1 MSDAFPDS
9 KKPPARGRMEL
20 FSPYPPEECI
30 RRISE
35 GMQIIEN
42 MLLRSRRM
50 GDKPVIGTVN
60 GFTVRLRKRIHYR
73 NSFQTMLVAVFS
85 PHGSGS
91 RISCEL
97 GMHTFVRVFMIVWL
111 TAAVGIGGPIA
122 FAALKAWIS
131 TGAGPKQPVDILMP
145 VGMPIFGIVLLLFG
159 QHLARDENAFLLQFL
174 EETVQAS
181 ATPHSGELPPPLPGA
196 N

>member
-1 MSDAFPDS
+1 MSEVFTES

-20 FSPYPPEECI
+20 FSPFPPAECI

-60 GFTVRLRKRIHYR
+60 GHTVRLRKRIHYR
-73 NSFQTMLVAVFS
+73 NSFQTMLVASFS

-111 TAAVGIGGPIA
+111 VAAIGIGGPIA
-122 FAALKAWIS
+122 FAALKAWDM
-131 TGAGPKQPVDILMP
+131 TGVGPKEPADILLP
-145 VGMPIFGIVLLLFG
+145 VGMPVFGVLLLLFG

-174 EETVQAS
+174 EETVQA
-181 ATPHSGELPPPLPGA
+181 ADAPHAELPPPLPGA
-196 N
+196 S